1 MDAMDN
7 ANKHSINFIYDN
19 RVLSSILGSS
29 HNSFLS
35 LTEIKMSFRFLG
47 KDISADDVWIDYK
60 KSGLNKMILFIP
72 GLFTDET
79 LWLDRSI
86 TIDNRNILSS
96 GLADDYRARGYYPIF
111 IRYNHGKHI
120 SDNGKELLTLLTELI
135 QKDPSIKLNVFCYSI
150 GCLIFRSTLY
160 YARETSSEIS
170 FKNLERVIFISSP
183 DGGSYLEKAGFWAT
197 FLMERAPAL
206 AIQLVGI
213 IGNLRSDAIKDLS
226 HGVIR
231 EEDWNQFNYFSR
243 YWHNHYFGELDNIDC
258 YQIYSSFGTED
269 SLFEEWLGDGIVEL
283 FSLTLLRD
291 QVFLRKDRTNLRS
304 TNITANNHFTILQ
317 SGLLRKTI
325 AEIMEIHKA

>member
-1 MDAMDN
+1 MDN

-150 GCLIFRSTLY
+150 GCLIFRSTL
-160 YARETSSEIS
+160 
-170 FKNLERVIFISSP
+170 
-183 DGGSYLEKAGFWAT
+183 
-197 FLMERAPAL
+197 
-206 AIQLVGI
+206 
-213 IGNLRSDAIKDLS
+213 
-226 HGVIR
+226 
-231 EEDWNQFNYFSR
+231 
-243 YWHNHYFGELDNIDC
+243 
-258 YQIYSSFGTED
+258 
-269 SLFEEWLGDGIVEL
+269 
-283 FSLTLLRD
+283 
-291 QVFLRKDRTNLRS
+291 
-304 TNITANNHFTILQ
+304 
-317 SGLLRKTI
+317 
-325 AEIMEIHKA
+325 